1 LKRFIAGEWMRRSE
15 VVSDKIVIGA
25 NLFQIRGRWIRAT
38 AAAATAL
45 ALCAFAD
52 ASTPASSLAD
62 ELSAT
67 VDAEDAVFA
76 SEAELQLIGSGR
88 ASYYADKFDGRRTAN
103 GEIFDQDEMTAAH
116 RTLPMGSRVKVT
128 CEKTGRSVTVR
139 VNDRGPFTGSRVIDV
154 SKAAAR
160 ELGMLNAGLTDVT
173 LELLPTA

>member
-1 LKRFIAGEWMRRSE
+1 M
-15 VVSDKIVIGA
+15 GA
-25 NLFQIRGRWIRAT
+25 SLVQIRGRWIRAA

-52 ASTPASSLAD
+52 ASSPAPLSD

-67 VDAEDAVFA
+67 LDAEDAVFA
-76 SEAELQLIGSGR
+76 SETQLIGAGR
-88 ASYYADKFDGRRTAN
+88 ASYYADKFDGRRTAS
-103 GEIFDQDEMTAAH
+103 GEIFDQDELTAAH
-116 RTLPMGSRVKVT
+116 RTLPMGSLVKVT

-160 ELGMLNAGLTDVT
+160 ELGMLNAGLTEVT

>member
-1 LKRFIAGEWMRRSE
+1 MKRFIAGEWMRRSE
-15 VVSDKIVIGA
+15 VVRDTLVIGA
-25 NLFQIRGRWIRAT
+25 DLIQIRGRWIRAA

-45 ALCAFAD
+45 ALCAFAE
-52 ASTPASSLAD
+52 ASAPAPLSD

-67 VDAEDAVFA
+67 LDAEDAVFA
-76 SEAELQLIGSGR
+76 SEAELQLLGSGR
-88 ASYYADKFDGRRTAN
+88 ASYYADKFDGRRTAS
-103 GEIFDQDEMTAAH
+103 GEIFDQDALTAAH
-116 RTLPMGSRVKVT
+116 RTLPMGSLVKVT

>member
-1 LKRFIAGEWMRRSE
+1 MRRSE
-15 VVSDKIVIGA
+15 VVRDKIVIGA
-25 NLFQIRGRWIRAT
+25 NLFQIRGHWIRAT

-52 ASTPASSLAD
+52 ATPSPLTD

-67 VDAEDAVFA
+67 ADAEDAVFA
-76 SEAELQLIGSGR
+76 SEAELQLLGSGR
-88 ASYYADKFDGRRTAN
+88 ASYYADKFDGRRTAS

-116 RTLPMGSRVKVT
+116 RTLPMGSLVKVT

>member
-1 LKRFIAGEWMRRSE
+1 M
-15 VVSDKIVIGA
+15 GA
-25 NLFQIRGRWIRAT
+25 TLIQIHGRWIRAA

-45 ALCAFAD
+45 ALCAFSD
-52 ASTPASSLAD
+52 ATTPAVSLAD

-76 SEAELQLIGSGR
+76 GEAELRLIGSGR

-103 GEIFDQDEMTAAH
+103 GEIFDQDELTAAH
-116 RTLPMGSRVKVT
+116 RTLPMGSIVKVT

-160 ELGMLNAGLTDVT
+160 ELGMINAGLTDVT
-173 LELLPTA
+173 LELLPSA

>member
-1 LKRFIAGEWMRRSE
+1 MRRSE
-15 VVSDKIVIGA
+15 VVRDKIVIGA

-52 ASTPASSLAD
+52 ATPSSTLAMSLAD

-67 VDAEDAVFA
+67 ADAEDAVFA
-76 SEAELQLIGSGR
+76 SEAELQLIGTGR

-116 RTLPMGSRVKVT
+116 RTLPMGSLVKVT

>member
-1 LKRFIAGEWMRRSE
+1 MRRSE

-38 AAAATAL
+38 SAAATAL

-52 ASTPASSLAD
+52 APTPASSLAD

-76 SEAELQLIGSGR
+76 SEAEVQLIGSGR
-88 ASYYADKFDGRRTAN
+88 ASYYADKFDGRRTAS

-116 RTLPMGSRVKVT
+116 RTLPMGSLVKVT

-160 ELGMLNAGLTDVT
+160 ELGMINAGLTDVT

>member
-1 LKRFIAGEWMRRSE
+1 LKRFVAGEWMRRSE
-15 VVSDKIVIGA
+15 VVRDTLVIGA
-25 NLFQIRGRWIRAT
+25 NLIQIRGRWIRAA

-45 ALCAFAD
+45 ALCAFAE
-52 ASTPASSLAD
+52 ASAPSPLSD

-67 VDAEDAVFA
+67 LDAEDAVFA
-76 SEAELQLIGSGR
+76 SEAELQLLGSGR
-88 ASYYADKFDGRRTAN
+88 ASYYADKFDGRRTAS
-103 GEIFDQDEMTAAH
+103 GEIFDQDALTAAH
-116 RTLPMGSRVKVT
+116 RTLPMGSLVKVT

>member
-1 LKRFIAGEWMRRSE
+1 MRRSDAAKDE
-15 VVSDKIVIGA
+15 IVIGA
-25 NLFQIRGRWIRAT
+25 DLIQIRGRWIRAA
-38 AAAATAL
+38 AAAATAF

-52 ASTPASSLAD
+52 ASTPSPSLSEALAD

-76 SEAELQLIGSGR
+76 GEAELQMIGSGR

-103 GEIFDQDEMTAAH
+103 GEIFDQDALTAAH
-116 RTLPMGSRVKVT
+116 RTLPMGSLVKVT

-173 LELLPTA
+173 LELLPAA

>member
-1 LKRFIAGEWMRRSE
+1 LKRFVAGEWMRRSE
-15 VVSDKIVIGA
+15 VVRDTLVIGA
-25 NLFQIRGRWIRAT
+25 DLIQIRGRWIRAA

-45 ALCAFAD
+45 ALCAFAE
-52 ASTPASSLAD
+52 ASAPAPLSD

-67 VDAEDAVFA
+67 LDAEDAVFA
-76 SEAELQLIGSGR
+76 SEAELQLLGSGR
-88 ASYYADKFDGRRTAN
+88 ASYYADKFDGRRTAS
-103 GEIFDQDEMTAAH
+103 GEIFDQDALTAAH
-116 RTLPMGSRVKVT
+116 RTLPMGSLVKVT

>member
-1 LKRFIAGEWMRRSE
+1 MRRSE
-15 VVSDKIVIGA
+15 VVRDKIVIGA
-25 NLFQIRGRWIRAT
+25 YLFQIRGRWVRAT

-52 ASTPASSLAD
+52 ASTPSTSLTD

-67 VDAEDAVFA
+67 ADAEDAVFA

-103 GEIFDQDEMTAAH
+103 GEIFDQDELTAAH
-116 RTLPMGSRVKVT
+116 RTLPMGSLVKVT

-160 ELGMLNAGLTDVT
+160 ELGMINAGLTEVT
-173 LELLPTA
+173 LELLPSA

>member
-1 LKRFIAGEWMRRSE
+1 LKRFVAGEWMRRSE
-15 VVSDKIVIGA
+15 VVRDTIVIGA
-25 NLFQIRGRWIRAT
+25 NLIQIRGRWIRAA

-52 ASTPASSLAD
+52 ASPSPLSD

-67 VDAEDAVFA
+67 IDAEDAVFA
-76 SEAELQLIGSGR
+76 SDAELQLIGAGR
-88 ASYYADKFDGRRTAN
+88 ASYYADKFDGRRTAS

-116 RTLPMGSRVKVT
+116 RTLPMGSLVRVT

>member
-1 LKRFIAGEWMRRSE
+1 LKRFVAGEWMRRSE
-15 VVSDKIVIGA
+15 VVRDTLVIGA
-25 NLFQIRGRWIRAT
+25 NLIQIRGRWIRAA

-45 ALCAFAD
+45 ALCAFAE
-52 ASTPASSLAD
+52 ASAPAPLSD

-67 VDAEDAVFA
+67 LDAEDAVFA
-76 SEAELQLIGSGR
+76 SEAELQLLGSGR
-88 ASYYADKFDGRRTAN
+88 ASYYADKFDGRRTAS
-103 GEIFDQDEMTAAH
+103 GEIFDQDALTAAH
-116 RTLPMGSRVKVT
+116 RTLPMGSLVKVT

>member
-1 LKRFIAGEWMRRSE
+1 M
-15 VVSDKIVIGA
+15 IGA
-25 NLFQIRGRWIRAT
+25 NLFQIRGRWIRS
-38 AAAATAL
+38 AAAASAAL

-52 ASTPASSLAD
+52 ASIAPTPLAD
-62 ELSAT
+62 ELSMTA
-67 VDAEDAVFA
+67 DAEDAVFA
-76 SEAELQLIGSGR
+76 SEAELQLIGQGR
-88 ASYYADKFDGRRTAN
+88 ASYYADKFDGRRTAS

-139 VNDRGPFTGSRVIDV
+139 VNDRGPFTGTRVIDV

>member
-1 LKRFIAGEWMRRSE
+1 MRRNE
-15 VVSDKIVIGA
+15 VVRDRIVIGA
-25 NLFQIRGRWIRAT
+25 DLFQIRGRWIRAA
-38 AAAATAL
+38 AAAATAF

-52 ASTPASSLAD
+52 ASTPSSTLATSLAD
-62 ELSAT
+62 ELSVTA
-67 VDAEDAVFA
+67 DAEDAVFA

-88 ASYYADKFDGRRTAN
+88 ASYYADKFDGRRTAS
-103 GEIFDQDEMTAAH
+103 GEVFDQDEMTAAH
-116 RTLPMGSRVKVT
+116 RTLPMGSLVKVT

-139 VNDRGPFTGSRVIDV
+139 VNDRGPFGGSNRVIDV

>member
-1 LKRFIAGEWMRRSE
+1 LKRFVAGEWMRRSE
-15 VVSDKIVIGA
+15 VVRDTLVIGA
-25 NLFQIRGRWIRAT
+25 NLFQIRGRWIRAA

-45 ALCAFAD
+45 ALCAFAE
-52 ASTPASSLAD
+52 ASAPSPLSD

-67 VDAEDAVFA
+67 LDAEDAVFA
-76 SEAELQLIGSGR
+76 SEAELQLLGSGR
-88 ASYYADKFDGRRTAN
+88 ASYYADKFDGRRTAS
-103 GEIFDQDEMTAAH
+103 GEIFDQDELTAAH
-116 RTLPMGSRVKVT
+116 RTLPMGSLVKVT

>member
-1 LKRFIAGEWMRRSE
+1 MRRSE
-15 VVSDKIVIGA
+15 VVRYKTVIGA

-52 ASTPASSLAD
+52 ASTPSSTLAMSLAD

-67 VDAEDAVFA
+67 ADAEDAVFA
-76 SEAELQLIGSGR
+76 SEAELQLIGTGR
-88 ASYYADKFDGRRTAN
+88 ASYYADKFDGRRTAS
-103 GEIFDQDEMTAAH
+103 GEVFDQDGMTAAH
-116 RTLPMGSRVKVT
+116 RTLPMGSLVKVT

-160 ELGMLNAGLTDVT
+160 ELGMINAGLTDVT